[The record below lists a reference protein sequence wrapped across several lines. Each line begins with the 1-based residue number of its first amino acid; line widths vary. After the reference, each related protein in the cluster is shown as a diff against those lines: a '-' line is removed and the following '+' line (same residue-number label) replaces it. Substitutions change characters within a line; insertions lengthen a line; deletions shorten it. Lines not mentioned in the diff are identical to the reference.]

1 MKAYSCKFQFKCPHC
16 GYVNV
21 GMDAAVNAESLTE
34 AAEDVFERVHIC
46 DGCNRRLLDKT
57 EFIIDCKPI
66 AEG

>member
-1 MKAYSCKFQFKCPHC
+1 
-16 GYVNV
+16 
-21 GMDAAVNAESLTE
+21 MDAAVNAESLTE